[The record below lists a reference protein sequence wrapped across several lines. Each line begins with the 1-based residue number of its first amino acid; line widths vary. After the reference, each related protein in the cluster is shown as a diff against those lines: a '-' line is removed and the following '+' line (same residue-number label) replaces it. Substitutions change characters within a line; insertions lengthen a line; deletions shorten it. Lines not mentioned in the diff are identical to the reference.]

1 MAETSH
7 LLATFILNATW
18 QITAI
23 TALALLC
30 TKLLLRAPSRFSH
43 GVWIA
48 ALGACLLI
56 PTATVLLQ
64 HRETADGASE
74 VTPTAQLDPGR
85 EPNARA
91 IAVSLH
97 SFSRA
102 VSFSRGILYALLWVY
117 GIVLLF
123 HAARLAWFGYRTRTV
138 CQSAYPR
145 PLPPALARIVEH
157 CVRSFSFPCVSVL
170 CTAELSGP
178 ATLGVGRPVLLLPE
192 TFFLDA
198 VPEDDLFSAIS
209 HELAHVVRRDFL
221 FNLIYEIVSL
231 PLCFHPCTALILSRI
246 AQTRELACDE
256 IAAQMLPTT
265 RRYAKSLLHMAQS
278 MFIRARSNYALG
290 LFDTNTLEER
300 IMNILKTNDTRKK
313 TGASRLIAVCLIGA
327 ASIGLSAFSLRLNNA
342 SHSEDL
348 APFAGTWE
356 AKYKGTAFFTVH
368 LTLAN
373 GTLGGTSVLGERWAI
388 LEDGELIPDGSELS
402 THKILEATA
411 TGKKLL
417 LKISGNKVG
426 EDNSSE
432 VVRVELT
439 LTGGDQAE
447 GRVFPIG
454 SDSGTPS
461 PQKVAWLFH
470 RIGQ

>member
-1 MAETSH
+1 
-7 LLATFILNATW
+7 
-18 QITAI
+18 
-23 TALALLC
+23 
-30 TKLLLRAPSRFSH
+30 
-43 GVWIA
+43 
-48 ALGACLLI
+48 
-56 PTATVLLQ
+56 
-64 HRETADGASE
+64 
-74 VTPTAQLDPGR
+74 
-85 EPNARA
+85 
-91 IAVSLH
+91 
-97 SFSRA
+97 
-102 VSFSRGILYALLWVY
+102 
-117 GIVLLF
+117 
-123 HAARLAWFGYRTRTV
+123 
-138 CQSAYPR
+138 
-145 PLPPALARIVEH
+145 
-157 CVRSFSFPCVSVL
+157 VSVL

-178 ATLGVGRPVLLLPE
+178 ATLGFGRPLLLLPE

-198 VPEDDLFSAIS
+198 FPEDDLFAAIS
-209 HELAHVVRRDFL
+209 HELAHVLRRDFL
-221 FNLIYEIVSL
+221 FNLLYEIVSL
-231 PLCFHPCTALILSRI
+231 PVCFHPCTALILSRI

-265 RRYAKSLLHMAQS
+265 RRYATSLLHMAQS

-300 IMNILKTNDTRKK
+300 IMNILKINDTRKK
-313 TGASRLIAVCLIGA
+313 AQASKLIAVCLIGA
-327 ASIGLSAFSLRLNNA
+327 ASIGLSAFSLRLNNG

-368 LTLAN
+368 LTLTD
-373 GTLGGTSVLGERWAI
+373 GTLGGTSVVGERWAI

-402 THKILEATA
+402 THKIVEATA

-432 VVRVELT
+432 AVRVELT
-439 LTGGDQAE
+439 LTGRDQAE
-447 GRVFPIG
+447 GRVVPIG
-454 SDSGTPS
+454 SNSGAPS